1 MRFAWFK
8 QSQVDTTPKLFQLGD
23 YRRIDTSSLSEGL
36 GAACGYCRTDLWL
49 GNEKSVKD
57 FAETQLDS
65 RFLL

>member
-1 MRFAWFK
+1 MALTWFK
-8 QSQVDTTPKLFQLGD
+8 AKPQDSTPKLFQLGD
-23 YRRIDTSSLSEGL
+23 YRRIDTKSLSEGS

-49 GNEKSVKD
+49 GDENSTKE